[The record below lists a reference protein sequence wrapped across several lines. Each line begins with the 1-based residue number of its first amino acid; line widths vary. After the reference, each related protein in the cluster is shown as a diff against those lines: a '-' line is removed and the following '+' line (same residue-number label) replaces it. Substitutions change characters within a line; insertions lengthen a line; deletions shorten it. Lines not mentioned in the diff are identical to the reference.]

1 MNDFNMLGVLEEEHE
16 KTAAS
21 GVEGI
26 GQNALASVAD
36 VARQMRLQEQ
46 EVGLAKEALKQAETE
61 MRRLTDDVMPTLFSE
76 LGLQS
81 FKLED
86 GSELKVKQTYSA
98 TPLVAN
104 RPQVYQW
111 LHDNGYGDLI
121 KNTVF
126 CTFGRDEEED
136 AKQFY
141 SMAESRGYCAE
152 TKREVHAST
161 LRAFVKE
168 RVEAG
173 DEFPMEL
180 FGAWVGQR
188 ATISKT
194 NGVK

>member
-1 MNDFNMLGVLEEEHE
+1 MNDFNMLSVLEEEHE

-36 VARQMRLQEQ
+36 TARQIRLQEQ
-46 EVGLAKEALKQAETE
+46 EVELAKEALKQAEKE

-86 GSELKVKQTYSA
+86 GSELKVKETYSA
-98 TPLVAN
+98 SPRVAD

-111 LHDNGYGDLI
+111 LRDNGYGDLI

-126 CTFGRDEEED
+126 CTFGRDEDEA
-136 AKQFY
+136 AKEFY
-141 SMAESRGYCAE
+141 NMAELSGYCAE
-152 TKREVHAST
+152 AKTEVHPST

-194 NGVK
+194 KGVK